1 MDDETNA
8 RPPARSSSA
17 PSGEAA
23 NCGRS
28 VRSEAVSGMRG
39 ARSRVAAAGLLD
51 ECRSVS
57 SGHAPADPGSLGRR
71 AVDMEVLSVRSS
83 PRFRLAA
90 VWLLSLCAV
99 LLATAPAEASRTD
112 CSPEPG
118 WPGQDAAAASQVV
131 TLVNQY
137 RASQGLSQL
146 SMSQSL
152 TNAAAWKA
160 SQLAVDG
167 PAGFDHTDYVTGRS
181 PATRLQVCGYGD
193 SFGENIAL
201 GQASAQAV
209 MTAWLNSP
217 GHKANLDYPYWTA
230 IGVGAALGASGYGWV
245 QDFGISNP
253 DPIVSPVAS
262 LAPTPSTTAPVAAVP
277 LASPIVAQAAPAAAP
292 PPAVA
297 ASVGV
302 RIMVRPRPRTRK
314 RTARIRWHISGP
326 ARRVRC
332 ALNGRVLQRC
342 GSTGRTLHVHR
353 GRHTFRVTVSGPAG
367 TDTKMIRWRVLRGR

>member
-1 MDDETNA
+1 
-8 RPPARSSSA
+8 
-17 PSGEAA
+17 
-23 NCGRS
+23 
-28 VRSEAVSGMRG
+28 
-39 ARSRVAAAGLLD
+39 
-51 ECRSVS
+51 
-57 SGHAPADPGSLGRR
+57 
-71 AVDMEVLSVRSS
+71 MEVLSVRSS
-83 PRFRLAA
+83 PRVRLVA

-131 TLVNQY
+131 SLVNQY

-160 SQLAVDG
+160 SQLAFDG
-167 PAGFDHTDYVTGRS
+167 PAGFDHSDYLTGRD
-181 PATRLQVCGYGD
+181 PQTRLQVCGYGD

-230 IGVGAALGASGYGWV
+230 IGVGAAPGPSGYGWV

-253 DPIVSPVAS
+253 DPIATPIAS
-262 LAPTPSTTAPVAAVP
+262 LAPTPSATVPVAAVP
-277 LASPIVAQAAPAAAP
+277 LATPIVAPPAAAP
-292 PPAVA
+292 APAPATA
-297 ASVGV
+297 ASVAV
-302 RIMVRPRPRTRK
+302 QIMDRPRSRTRK
-314 RTARIRWHISGP
+314 RTARIRWQISGP
-326 ARRVRC
+326 AQQVRC

-342 GSTGRTLHVHR
+342 GSTGRTLHVHG
-353 GRHTFRVTVSGPAG
+353 GRHTFRVTVTGPGG
-367 TDTKMIRWRVLRGR
+367 TDTEMVRWRVLRG

>member
-1 MDDETNA
+1 
-8 RPPARSSSA
+8 
-17 PSGEAA
+17 
-23 NCGRS
+23 
-28 VRSEAVSGMRG
+28 
-39 ARSRVAAAGLLD
+39 
-51 ECRSVS
+51 
-57 SGHAPADPGSLGRR
+57 
-71 AVDMEVLSVRSS
+71 VRSS
-83 PRFRLAA
+83 PRVRLAA

-131 TLVNQY
+131 SLVNQY

-160 SQLAVDG
+160 SQLAFDG
-167 PAGFDHTDYVTGRS
+167 PAGFDHSDYLTGRD
-181 PATRLQVCGYGD
+181 PQTRLQVCGYGD

-230 IGVGAALGASGYGWV
+230 IGVGAASGGYGYGWV

-253 DPIVSPVAS
+253 DPIVTPLAT
-262 LAPTPSTTAPVAAVP
+262 LAPTPSATAPTPAVP
-277 LASPIVAQAAPAAAP
+277 LAAPVQLVVPAAAAP
-292 PPAVA
+292 PPPAPA
-297 ASVGV
+297 AEAAAVGV
-302 RIMVRPRPRTRK
+302 QIMDRPRSRTRK
-314 RTARIRWHISGP
+314 RTARIRWQISGQ
-326 ARRVRC
+326 AQQVSC
-332 ALNGRVLQRC
+332 ALNGRSLRRC
-342 GSTGRTLHVHR
+342 GATGRTLHVRR
-353 GRHTFRVTVSGPAG
+353 GKHTFRVTVSSPTGSS
-367 TDTKMIRWRVLRGR
+367 DTKTVHWKVLSR